1 MPTCLKT
8 ADVELCR
15 TATYNTTMRGTLC
28 VCCDLQLKQPNAM
41 GLLLQLLG
49 YVQLPFNQ
57 VGQPHIIRRSLAR
70 TFTERQ
76 AELLAELLILQLAEL
91 LVLLLAEPLAELL
104 AELLVLLL
112 VELLAELLVLLLVE
126 LLAELLAC

>member
-1 MPTCLKT
+1 MCLLRFTAETTTCDGSSTPTVRLWIK
-8 ADVELCR
+8 E
-15 TATYNTTMRGTLC
+15 
-28 VCCDLQLKQPNAM
+28 
-41 GLLLQLLG
+41 
-49 YVQLPFNQ
+49 VQLPFNQ

-70 TFTERQ
+70 TFTGRQ

-126 LLAELLAC
+126 LLAEILVDLLVELLADLLDEILAC